1 MRVEIKQSQ
10 GLTLTAA
17 ADSQHS
23 VIMDVARTAGGNDEG
38 PRPMEL
44 VLMGLGGCTAMDV
57 LTILQKKRIVLDDFE
72 MHLEAER
79 SEEHPKVFTGI
90 RIQFIFYGDAIP
102 REAVEKAIELS
113 ETKYCS
119 VSAML
124 KKTARITTEYEIR
137 APKAERERH
146 E

>member
-1 MRVEIKQSQ
+1 MHVQIKRSQ

-17 ADSQHS
+17 ADSQHP
-23 VIMDVARTAGGNDEG
+23 VIMDADVLTGGSNQG

-57 LTILQKKRIVLDDFE
+57 LSILQKKRVVLDDFE
-72 MHLEAER
+72 MHIEAER
-79 SEEHPKVFTGI
+79 SEEHPKVFTDI
-90 RIQFIFYGDAIP
+90 RIQFVFYGDAIP
-102 REAVEKAIELS
+102 KEAVEWAIELS

-119 VSAML
+119 ASAML

-137 APKAERERH
+137 GAKSERECH